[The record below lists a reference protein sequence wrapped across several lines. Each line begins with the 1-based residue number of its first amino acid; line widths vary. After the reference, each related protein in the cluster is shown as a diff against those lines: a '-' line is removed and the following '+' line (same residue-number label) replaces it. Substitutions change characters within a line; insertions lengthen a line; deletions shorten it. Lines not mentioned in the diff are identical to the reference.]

1 MLQSRP
7 MRRVRYQMMSNACQ
21 SLRLWKSWLVGLTC
35 LLLVA
40 CSAASP
46 LIPIGE
52 GPLGTVALE
61 RLASRGTTAR
71 YGSPQSAFQASH
83 PAAVSAAVTSRFL
96 SGLSVSGLDR
106 PGAAQRQERYPL
118 FTQEETEFLTPLIVR
133 ALSQAGPDQRV
144 RFTLQDDGLIT
155 QGTLYLHKTTLRVSL
170 SHYRAS
176 QGQSDTRPAALT
188 LSFTPSEALVRDD
201 VPQSWMIIEPEHPRV
216 AVSLDALNQ
225 LPAAVPTPTANKPVA
240 DVAPVSPSQ
249 ASEQLSV
256 QQELQATKDVV
267 VKQAQELQQLK
278 AELESLRRQ
287 LADKESAAPKTK
299 TKPKPAP
306 RKAAPTP

>member
-1 MLQSRP
+1 
-7 MRRVRYQMMSNACQ
+7 MMSKACQ
-21 SLRLWKSWLVGLTC
+21 SLRLWKSWLVGLTS

-40 CSAASP
+40 CTAISP
-46 LIPIGE
+46 MIPVGE

-61 RLASRGTTAR
+61 RLASRGTTAK

-83 PAAVSAAVTSRFL
+83 PASVSAAVISRLL
-96 SGLSVSGLDR
+96 SGLSVSGRDR
-106 PGAAQRQERYPL
+106 PGAAPRQERYPL
-118 FTQEETEFLTPLIVR
+118 FTQEEVEFFSPLIAK

-144 RFTLQDDGLIT
+144 RFSLHDDGLIT

-201 VPQSWMIIEPEHPRV
+201 VPQSWMIVEPEQPRV
-216 AVSLDALNQ
+216 AVSLDVLSQ
-225 LPAAVPTPTANKPVA
+225 LPAAIPAPTANKSVA
-240 DVAPVSPSQ
+240 DVTPVSPLQ
-249 ASEQLSV
+249 ASEQPSV

-278 AELESLRRQ
+278 AELDSLRRQ
-287 LADKESAAPKTK
+287 LADKESVAPK

-306 RKAAPTP
+306 RKTAPTP

>member
-7 MRRVRYQMMSNACQ
+7 MRPTIEPMMSPAE
-21 SLRLWKSWLVGLTC
+21 SRRPRWKTWLMAFTC
-35 LLLVA
+35 LLLVS
-40 CSAASP
+40 CSATSP
-46 LIPIGE
+46 LIPVGE

-83 PAAVSAAVTSRFL
+83 PASVSTAVVSRLL
-96 SGLSVSGLDR
+96 SGLSISGLDR
-106 PGAAQRQERYPL
+106 PGGALKQERYPL
-118 FTQEETEFLTPLIVR
+118 FSQEETEFLTPLIVR

-155 QGTLYLHKTTLRVSL
+155 QGTLYLHRTTFRVSL

-176 QGQSDTRPAALT
+176 QGQSDMRLAGLT
-188 LSFTPSEALVRDD
+188 LSFTPSDALVRDD
-201 VPQSWMIIEPEHPRV
+201 VPQSWMIIEPEQPRV
-216 AVSLDALNQ
+216 AVLLDALSQ
-225 LPAAVPTPTANKPVA
+225 LPAAVLAPTTNKPVA
-240 DVAPVSPSQ
+240 AITPIP
-249 ASEQLSV
+249 ASSVPEQPGV

-287 LADKESAAPKTK
+287 LAEKESAALKA
-299 TKPKPAP
+299 KPKPTP
-306 RKAAPTP
+306 RKTVPAP

>member
-1 MLQSRP
+1 MVL
-7 MRRVRYQMMSNACQ
+7 M
-21 SLRLWKSWLVGLTC
+21 C

-40 CSAASP
+40 CTTTSP
-46 LIPIGE
+46 LTPVGE

-61 RLASRGTTAR
+61 RLVSRGTTAR
-71 YGSPQSAFQASH
+71 YGSPQSGFQASH
-83 PAAVSAAVTSRFL
+83 PASVSASVISRLL
-96 SGLSVSGLDR
+96 SGLSISGLDR
-106 PGAAQRQERYPL
+106 PGAAPRQERYPL
-118 FTQEETEFLTPLIVR
+118 FTQEEMEFFTPLIVK

-188 LSFTPSEALVRDD
+188 LSFTPSDALVRDD
-201 VPQSWMIIEPEHPRV
+201 VPQSWMIIEPEQPRV
-216 AVSLDALNQ
+216 AVSLDVLNQ
-225 LPAAVPTPTANKPVA
+225 LPAAVPTPTTNKAVT
-240 DVAPVSPSQ
+240 DVAPVSPPQ

-299 TKPKPAP
+299 PKPAP
-306 RKAAPTP
+306 RKAVPTP

>member
-1 MLQSRP
+1 M
-7 MRRVRYQMMSNACQ
+7 
-21 SLRLWKSWLVGLTC
+21 RLWKSSLMVLTC
-35 LLLVA
+35 LLLMA
-40 CSAASP
+40 CSATSP
-46 LIPIGE
+46 LIPVGE

-61 RLASRGTTAR
+61 RLPSRGTTAR

-83 PAAVSAAVTSRFL
+83 PAMVSAPVISRLL
-96 SGLSVSGLDR
+96 SGLSVSGLER
-106 PGAAQRQERYPL
+106 PGAAPRQQRYPL
-118 FTQEETEFLTPLIVR
+118 FTPEEMEFFTPLIVK

-144 RFTLQDDGLIT
+144 RLTLQDDGLIT
-155 QGTLYLHKTTLRVSL
+155 QGTLYLQKTTLRVSL

-176 QGQSDTRPAALT
+176 QGQSDTRPAALS

-201 VPQSWMIIEPEHPRV
+201 VPQSWMIIEPEQPRV

-225 LPAAVPTPTANKPVA
+225 FLAAVPAPTASKPVA
-240 DVAPVSPSQ
+240 EVAPASPPP
-249 ASEQLSV
+249 ASEEGSV

-287 LADKESAAPKTK
+287 LAEKDSAAQK

-306 RKAAPTP
+306 RKTVPAP

>member
-7 MRRVRYQMMSNACQ
+7 MRQVIQQTMLLIGYP
-21 SLRLWKSWLVGLTC
+21 LRLCTTWLIILPC
-35 LLLVA
+35 LLLVS
-40 CSAASP
+40 CSATSP
-46 LIPIGE
+46 LTSVGE

-61 RLASRGTTAR
+61 RLVSRGTTAK

-83 PAAVSAAVTSRFL
+83 PATISASPVSRLL
-96 SGLSVSGLDR
+96 SGLSIAGVDR
-106 PGAAQRQERYPL
+106 PGAAPRQERYPL
-118 FTQEETEFLTPLIVR
+118 FSQEETEFLTPLIVR
-133 ALSQAGPDQRV
+133 AFSQAQPDQRV

-155 QGTLYLHKTTLRVSL
+155 QGTLYLHRTTLRVSL

-176 QGQSDTRPAALT
+176 KGQHETRPAALT
-188 LSFTPSEALVRDD
+188 LSFTPSEAIVRDD
-201 VPQSWMIIEPEHPRV
+201 VPQSWMIIEPEQPRV

-225 LPAAVPTPTANKPVA
+225 LPPTVPASTMNKPVVEVTPIQA
-240 DVAPVSPSQ
+240 SP
-249 ASEQLSV
+249 ASEQTSV

-287 LADKESAAPKTK
+287 LAEKESAASKAKPKTS
-299 TKPKPAP
+299 PRKPAP
-306 RKAAPTP
+306 TP

>member
-1 MLQSRP
+1 

-118 FTQEETEFLTPLIVR
+118 FTQEETEFLTPLVVR

-225 LPAAVPTPTANKPVA
+225 LPAAVPTPTANKRRQNNPA
-240 DVAPVSPSQ
+240 YNRSCRLPRTWSSSRRKNSNNSRRNWNRCDASSKTRNPPHRKQNRNQPLAKPSPHPE
-249 ASEQLSV
+249 AR
-256 QQELQATKDVV
+256 
-267 VKQAQELQQLK
+267 
-278 AELESLRRQ
+278 LRR
-287 LADKESAAPKTK
+287 AT
-299 TKPKPAP
+299 P
-306 RKAAPTP
+306 RRRLFPC

>member
-7 MRRVRYQMMSNACQ
+7 MHRVSYQRMSRA
-21 SLRLWKSWLVGLTC
+21 SEPMRLRKSWLLGLSC

-40 CSAASP
+40 CSATSP
-46 LIPIGE
+46 LIPVGE
-52 GPLGTVALE
+52 GPLGTVSLE

-83 PAAVSAAVTSRFL
+83 PASVSASVISHLL
-96 SGLSVSGLDR
+96 SGLSVSGLER
-106 PGAAQRQERYPL
+106 PGAALRQERYPL
-118 FTQEETEFLTPLIVR
+118 FTQEEMEFFTPLIVK

-155 QGTLYLHKTTLRVSL
+155 QGTLYLHKTILRVSL

-176 QGQSDTRPAALT
+176 QGQSDTRPSALT

-201 VPQSWMIIEPEHPRV
+201 VPQSWMIIEPEQPRV
-216 AVSLDALNQ
+216 AVSLEVLNE
-225 LPAAVPTPTANKPVA
+225 LRAAVSAPTANKPVA
-240 DVAPVSPSQ
+240 VIPVAPAPA
-249 ASEQLSV
+249 ASEQTNL

-278 AELESLRRQ
+278 TELESLRRE
-287 LADKESAAPKTK
+287 LAERDSTTPKA
-299 TKPKPAP
+299 KPKAAP
-306 RKAAPTP
+306 RKTVPTP

>member
-7 MRRVRYQMMSNACQ
+7 MRPMIQQMMSPAGQC
-21 SLRLWKSWLVGLTC
+21 LPLWKTWLIMLPC
-35 LLLVA
+35 WLLLA
-40 CSAASP
+40 CSATSP
-46 LIPIGE
+46 MTPVGE

-83 PAAVSAAVTSRFL
+83 PATVSAAVVSRLL

-106 PGAAQRQERYPL
+106 PGTAMKQERYPL
-118 FTQEETEFLTPLIVR
+118 FSQEETEFFTPLIIR

-155 QGTLYLHKTTLRVSL
+155 QGTLYLHRTTLRINL

-188 LSFTPSEALVRDD
+188 LSFTPSNALVRDD
-201 VPQSWMIIEPEHPRV
+201 VPQSWMIIEPEQPRV

-225 LPAAVPTPTANKPVA
+225 LPAAVPAPTANKPVA
-240 DVAPVSPSQ
+240 EVAPIPASP
-249 ASEQLSV
+249 ASEPSSV

-278 AELESLRRQ
+278 MELESLRRQ
-287 LADKESAAPKTK
+287 LAEKESAAPK

-306 RKAAPTP
+306 RKTVPTP

>member
-7 MRRVRYQMMSNACQ
+7 MRRVIQQILLLVGYP
-21 SLRLWKSWLVGLTC
+21 LRLSKTWLIILLC
-35 LLLVA
+35 LFLVA
-40 CSAASP
+40 CSATSP
-46 LIPIGE
+46 LTSVGE

-61 RLASRGTTAR
+61 RLVNRGTTAK

-83 PAAVSAAVTSRFL
+83 PATVSAPPVSRLL
-96 SGLSVSGLDR
+96 SGLSIAGVDR
-106 PGAAQRQERYPL
+106 PGDTPRQERYPL
-118 FTQEETEFLTPLIVR
+118 FSQEEIEFLTPLIVR
-133 ALSQAGPDQRV
+133 AFSQAQPDQRV
-144 RFTLQDDGLIT
+144 RLTLQDDGLIT
-155 QGTLYLHKTTLRVSL
+155 QGMLYLHKTTLRVSL

-176 QGQSDTRPAALT
+176 KGQHEIRPAALT
-188 LSFTPSEALVRDD
+188 LSFTPSEAIVRDD

-225 LPAAVPTPTANKPVA
+225 LPPTVPTSTVNQPAVEVTPIQAS
-240 DVAPVSPSQ
+240 PVS
-249 ASEQLSV
+249 EQTSV

-287 LADKESAAPKTK
+287 LAEKESAASKAKPKT
-299 TKPKPAP
+299 TPRKPAP
-306 RKAAPTP
+306 TP

>member
-1 MLQSRP
+1 MVL
-7 MRRVRYQMMSNACQ
+7 M
-21 SLRLWKSWLVGLTC
+21 C

-40 CSAASP
+40 CTTTSP
-46 LIPIGE
+46 LTPVGE

-61 RLASRGTTAR
+61 RLVSRGTTAR
-71 YGSPQSAFQASH
+71 YGSPQSGFQASH
-83 PAAVSAAVTSRFL
+83 PASVSASVISRLL
-96 SGLSVSGLDR
+96 SGLSISGLDR
-106 PGAAQRQERYPL
+106 PGAAPRQERYPL
-118 FTQEETEFLTPLIVR
+118 FTQEEMEFFTPLIVK

-188 LSFTPSEALVRDD
+188 LSFTPSDALVRDD
-201 VPQSWMIIEPEHPRV
+201 VPQSWMIIEPEQPRV
-216 AVSLDALNQ
+216 AVSLDVLNQ
-225 LPAAVPTPTANKPVA
+225 LPAAVPTPTTNKAVT
-240 DVAPVSPSQ
+240 DVAPVSPPQ

-287 LADKESAAPKTK
+287 LPDKESAAPK

-306 RKAAPTP
+306 RKAVPTP

>member
-1 MLQSRP
+1 
-7 MRRVRYQMMSNACQ
+7 MM
-21 SLRLWKSWLVGLTC
+21 VFTC
-35 LLLVA
+35 LLLAA
-40 CSAASP
+40 CSTMSP
-46 LIPIGE
+46 LTPIGE

-83 PAAVSAAVTSRFL
+83 PATVSAAVVSRLL

-106 PGAAQRQERYPL
+106 PGAALKQERYPL
-118 FTQEETEFLTPLIVR
+118 FSQEEAEFLTPLIVR

-188 LSFTPSEALVRDD
+188 MSFTPSDALVRDD
-201 VPQSWMIIEPEHPRV
+201 VPQSWMIIEPEQPRV
-216 AVSLDALNQ
+216 AVSLDVLNQ
-225 LPAAVPTPTANKPVA
+225 LPVAVPASTANKPVA
-240 DVAPVSPSQ
+240 DVAPASPPP
-249 ASEQLSV
+249 ASEQHSM

-278 AELESLRRQ
+278 TELESLRRQ
-287 LADKESAAPKTK
+287 LAEKDSAVPK

-306 RKAAPTP
+306 RKTTPTP